1 GEDFATW
8 LKDNVEEF
16 SGSLD
21 HAAFAAKELTE
32 KHNLLRRVGEFG
44 NDYENA
50 NDAFYQ
56 FRTKAFELGV
66 AHGPVENA
74 GSPIQKSLSPMAE
87 AVAARTTTF
96 ASLVSKALNANG
108 NTEPPHIRSRR
119 EADSADRDYRI
130 AVRKLDRQR
139 LGLEERVE
147 ETLKTL
153 QKWELDRLRAVKTVL
168 RQYQTT
174 VAKLAKAYEPSLE
187 RSDLLIDSYAPEV
200 LIEQNRT
207 GPFRPEPRVYESV
220 THDESDVGPTL
231 PWLALRT
238 PKTSD
243 RKIERKHPV
252 PDPRAATALNFLRDV
267 SRATGS
273 AARALHLPGREALA
287 ACLLRRAGP
296 HVDRLRAT
304 GYLYVLA
311 QAPRHDNACTL
322 PCEPPVAG
330 RRYVVSSKTGVAS
343 ESRPSPPRDMLSG
356 RSYVAVSEPH
366 ARTGGVQPCT
376 VPASTACN
384 ELRGPV
390 WTGYGILVGIPSA
403 ETSRPRSAATCH
415 RCLKLARRL
424 SGPYDDDFSPPSSCR
439 RLRGIRRLS
448 TASSLACQASG
459 PGLPSS
465 RYPP

>member
-1 GEDFATW
+1 MPTRPRLVPAQCHASSRLARPFIPATRPDYADSRQ
-8 LKDNVEEF
+8 LLPPCLSL
-16 SGSLD
+16 SGSRPAPALRL
-21 HAAFAAKELTE
+21 HLHLGQAES
-32 KHNLLRRVGEFG
+32 LLRGLTSTA
-44 NDYENA
+44 Y
-50 NDAFYQ
+50 
-56 FRTKAFELGV
+56 LC
-66 AHGPVENA
+66 
-74 GSPIQKSLSPMAE
+74 
-87 AVAARTTTF
+87 
-96 ASLVSKALNANG
+96 SLVAVPSSQPPPPVHFARPPRLKACCLARRPPLAG
-108 NTEPPHIRSRR
+108 NRYVLSSSVRQMSRAR
-119 EADSADRDYRI
+119 P
-130 AVRKLDRQR
+130 
-139 LGLEERVE
+139 GLRP
-147 ETLKTL
+147 
-153 QKWELDRLRAVKTVL
+153 ELSTSR
-168 RQYQTT
+168 
-174 VAKLAKAYEPSLE
+174 VAKVSGSVY
-187 RSDLLIDSYAPEV
+187 R
-200 LIEQNRT
+200 RT
-207 GPFRPEPRVYESV
+207 
-220 THDESDVGPTL
+220 
-231 PWLALRT
+231 
-238 PKTSD
+238 
-243 RKIERKHPV
+243 I
-252 PDPRAATALNFLRDV
+252 
-267 SRATGS
+267 
-273 AARALHLPGREALA
+273 ALA